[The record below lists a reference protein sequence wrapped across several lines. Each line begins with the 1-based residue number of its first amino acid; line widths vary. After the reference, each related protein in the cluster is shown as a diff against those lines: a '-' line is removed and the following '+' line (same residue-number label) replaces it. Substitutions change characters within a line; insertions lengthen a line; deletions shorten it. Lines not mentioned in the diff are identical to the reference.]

1 MANRKWFSTADPAQ
15 LAEIEELKVTN
26 MALANGMEIL
36 QENVADVV
44 LALDNQGWNP
54 LGEELDLSEIPLY
67 TIKRTSRTSRALGI
81 INPLV
86 KRGVDIRTAYIW
98 GGGVEFDGLPD
109 KKTDAFVKSPNAQKY
124 LLSPKACAEME
135 FCLATDG
142 NYFLLVSK
150 GGTFYSAKKSVQRLP
165 MFHITGTVSDPDNH
179 EEIWFYRREWVRVIN
194 NLETEAVGEQ
204 LFIEYVPAI
213 DYDTQVNGKP
223 RTMRGYPVNYGSVI
237 AHHAVNKQV
246 GWKWGVPDMMS
257 VIFWAKAHKEFLE
270 NQAALVKAYSR
281 FAWKVAAPSR
291 NGVQTAATKVATA
304 PGRDPITGE
313 PNDIGGAFIGG
324 MGATL
329 SSVGRTGGSVD
340 FKAGLPLAGYV
351 AAGLNVPLNELTAD
365 GGDANRSSAETL
377 SASNEKVM
385 KARQEEHKAFF
396 EAIFEYLGY
405 DVTVKFPPI
414 TLEAVYRQIQSIVQA
429 AGLNLMADDEVR
441 TLLLKAF
448 DIETD
453 GGVPTE
459 EQMTN
464 LLLSITLAGEQAK
477 EAKAAAQQTAD
488 KNVVGKAKQPETGNP
503 SYGDNSHRS
512 DMGAHKYAP
521 NNG

>member
-1 MANRKWFSTADPAQ
+1 

-67 TIKRTSRTSRALGI
+67 TIKRTSRTARALGI
-81 INPLV
+81 INPLI

-98 GGGVEFDGLPD
+98 GGGVEFTGLPD
-109 KKTDAFVKSPNAQKY
+109 KTADAFVKSANSQKY

-135 FCLATDG
+135 MCLATDG

-165 MFHITGTVSDPDNH
+165 LFQITGTVSSPDNH
-179 EEIWFYRREWVRVIN
+179 EEVWFYRREWVRVVN
-194 NLETEAVGEQ
+194 NEATDAVAEQ

-213 DYDTQVNGKP
+213 DYDVSNGRP
-223 RTMRGYPVNYGSVI
+223 RQMRGYPVNYGSVI

-291 NGVQTAATKVATA
+291 NGVQTAATKVGTA

-385 KARQEEHKAFF
+385 KARQDEHKAFF
-396 EAIFEYLGY
+396 EAIFDYLGY
-405 DVTVKFPPI
+405 TVTVKFPPI
-414 TLEAVYRQIQSIVQA
+414 TLEAVYRQIQSVVQA
-429 AGLNLMADDEVR
+429 AGLNLLSDDEVR

-453 GGVPTE
+453 DGVPTE
-459 EQMTN
+459 EQMKN
-464 LLLSITLAGEQAK
+464 LLLSITLAGEQQK
-477 EAKAAAQQTAD
+477 EQKAAQQQQATQTAI
-488 KNVVGKAKQPETGNP
+488 GGSAAKPETGNP
-503 SYGDNSHRS
+503 SYGDNSYRS
-512 DMGAHKYAP
+512 DAGQHAYTGGK
-521 NNG
+521 NG